1 MVRQDVEQEAAGEFV
16 GGELQRAQ
24 AVVMGVVL
32 PGERDGRPVNGE
44 EAGVGN
50 GNAVGISRQ
59 VLERLLGPAE
69 GRFGVDGPIVA
80 SGLGQETAKRM
91 RIVEGRELAVE
102 VQPSLVVGGPG
113 EGEPFA
119 AEDPT
124 EHADGQEES
133 APTVD
138 PARAVGG
145 ESAGRYETVH
155 VGMVQQRLSPGVQDG
170 EEAEAGAEMARIRR
184 HLEERLGGRPEQ
196 QAIEHARILER
207 ERRERMRQGEN
218 HVRIGDGQKR
228 GPLPL
233 EPVCRGR
240 SLAFRA
246 VAVPARIVRDD
257 PVPARITRVDV
268 AAQCGGPAG
277 KQTLDDALLIGA
289 PGRTPTGHLR
299 PPEDLR
305 DLVSRSGAHRGEV
318 ASTGRSRGLRMRR
331 SRSVDTWV

>member
-1 MVRQDVEQEAAGEFV
+1 
-16 GGELQRAQ
+16 
-24 AVVMGVVL
+24 
-32 PGERDGRPVNGE
+32 
-44 EAGVGN
+44 
-50 GNAVGISRQ
+50 
-59 VLERLLGPAE
+59 
-69 GRFGVDGPIVA
+69 
-80 SGLGQETAKRM
+80 M

-145 ESAGRYETVH
+145 ESAGRYETVR
-155 VGMVQQRLSPGVQDG
+155 VGMVQRRLPRCAGWRASR
-170 EEAEAGAEMARIRR
+170 AGAEMARIRR
-184 HLEERLGGRPEQ
+184 HFEERLGGRPEQ
-196 QAIEHARILER
+196 QAIERARILER

-218 HVRIGDGQKR
+218 HVRIGDRQKR

-246 VAVPARIVRDD
+246 VAVPARILRMTRCPHVSHASTW
-257 PVPARITRVDV
+257 PPSAAVLPAS
-268 AAQCGGPAG
+268 

-289 PGRTPTGHLR
+289 PGAYAHRTPPPRLR
-299 PPEDLR
+299 TSA
-305 DLVSRSGAHRGEV
+305 DLVSRSGSLPAADGRVHRQVQG
-318 ASTGRSRGLRMRR
+318 A
-331 SRSVDTWV
+331 